1 MLYEI
6 SMSLWLNCA
15 FILLILLILLTVIY
29 IISSGRRSNMGLTD
43 VHEGFDKN
51 TEVPNVEFPF
61 KNIRDEKGNKLNII
75 AISAPFRETAH
86 ELKYEAYLADGL
98 MFCGISSY
106 LDFPNKIT
114 NPFEDRFH
122 EERNHDYI
130 SMVTSWIYCFRDPGY
145 KLQYSGL
152 PLLLLTE
159 ADLKNPDDYRPNIS
173 IQKEYD
179 FIYVCLDDNDQCRE
193 GWNWHNRNFDLA
205 KKCFVVMCGKYNL
218 TGLIVGRTNCV
229 LPDVCT
235 GKITVKPFLPFHEF
249 QEAIQHSRFLFAPN
263 ISDASPRVI
272 TEAMLYNIPVL
283 VNHNILGGWHNV
295 ISGVTGETFTSEYDV
310 GEALDKLIR
319 SPTVTDEVSSAEA
332 ESPLTKLV
340 GHYNEYS
347 PRQWYVDNRGL
358 HNSGKKLAD
367 FLKQNYPNINC
378 PDMVTAVI

>member
-1 MLYEI
+1 MTV
-6 SMSLWLNCA
+6 WLHYV
-15 FILLILLILLTVIY
+15 FIVLTLLILFIAVFVVMNSKNPSRRYLL
-29 IISSGRRSNMGLTD
+29 
-43 VHEGFDKN
+43 EGFDNEGK
-51 TEVPNVEFPF
+51 EVPNVEFPF

-86 ELKYEAYLADGL
+86 ELKYEAYRADGL

-106 LDFPNKIT
+106 LDFPNKIA

-122 EERNHDYI
+122 EERTHDYI
-130 SMVTSWIYCFRDPGY
+130 SMVTSWIYCFRDPGS

-159 ADLKNPDDYRPNIS
+159 ADLKNPDDYQPNVS

-179 FIYVCLDDNDQCRE
+179 FIYVCLDDNDQCSE

-218 TGLIVGRTNCV
+218 TGLIVGRTNCE

-249 QEAIQHSRFLFAPN
+249 QEAIQRSRFLFAPN

-310 GEALDKLIR
+310 GEALDKLLR
-319 SPTVTDEVSSAEA
+319 S
-332 ESPLTKLV
+332 
-340 GHYNEYS
+340 NEYS
-347 PRQWYVDNRGL
+347 PRQWYMDHRGVQ
-358 HNSGKKLAD
+358 NSGKKLAD

-378 PDMVTAVI
+378 PEMVTAVI

>member
-1 MLYEI
+1 MTV
-6 SMSLWLNCA
+6 WLHYV
-15 FILLILLILLTVIY
+15 FILSILLILFIAVFVFMNSKNPSPRY
-29 IISSGRRSNMGLTD
+29 
-43 VHEGFDKN
+43 VHEGFDNNNK
-51 TEVPNVEFPF
+51 EVPNVEFPF

-86 ELKYEAYLADGL
+86 ELNYEAYRADGL

-106 LDFPNKIT
+106 LDFPNKIA

-130 SMVTSWIYCFRDPGY
+130 SMVTSWIYCFRDPGS

-159 ADLKNPDDYRPNIS
+159 ADLKNPDDYQPNMS

-179 FIYVCLDDNDQCRE
+179 FIYVCLDDNDQCSE

-218 TGLIVGRTNCV
+218 TGLIVGRTNCE

-249 QEAIQHSRFLFAPN
+249 QEAIQRSRFLFAPN

-310 GEALDKLIR
+310 GEALDKLLL
-319 SPTVTDEVSSAEA
+319 S
-332 ESPLTKLV
+332 
-340 GHYNEYS
+340 NEYS
-347 PRQWYVDNRGL
+347 PRQWYMDHRGV
-358 HNSGKKLAD
+358 HNSGKKLSD

-378 PDMVTAVI
+378 PEMVTAVI

>member
-6 SMSLWLNCA
+6 SMSLWLNCV
-15 FILLILLILLTVIY
+15 FILLILLIIFIAVFVISY
-29 IISSGRRSNMGLTD
+29 DRRSSD
-43 VHEGFDKN
+43 KFEGFVNDAYAS
-51 TEVPNVEFPF
+51 VPNVEFPF

-86 ELKYEAYLADGL
+86 ELKYEAYRADGL

-159 ADLKNPDDYRPNIS
+159 ADLKNADDYQPNPS
-173 IQKEYD
+173 IQKKYD
-179 FIYVCLDDNDQCRE
+179 FIYVCLDDNDQCSE

-218 TGLIVGRTNCV
+218 TGLIIGRTNCE
-229 LPDVCT
+229 LPDACT

-249 QEAIQHSRFLFAPN
+249 QEAIQQSRFLFAPN

-272 TEAMLYNIPVL
+272 TEAMLYDIPVL

-310 GEALDKLIR
+310 GEALDKM
-319 SPTVTDEVSSAEA
+319 
-332 ESPLTKLV
+332 V
-340 GHYNEYS
+340 GHYDEYN
-347 PRQWYVDNRGL
+347 PRQWYVDHRGV